1 MNLSPLA
8 FPVHRLR
15 SGTQQR
21 LSNTFFLGMG
31 ETRNELSDSFGKL
44 SQLRDYSRVS
54 LLTNMEFLC
63 KSSASESTVVITS

>member
-8 FPVHRLR
+8 FPGPRLG
-15 SGTQQR
+15 SGTQQG

-31 ETRNELSDSFGKL
+31 ETRNELSDNFGRL